1 MGSKRDELGICFG
14 GCTSNRQCYD
24 IWGGN
29 HKCLAPVRLPTNE
42 VSTKV
47 ASTKSLN
54 FDLIL
59 KKDYSKSKI

>member
-1 MGSKRDELGICFG
+1 MDFMGSKRDELGICFG

-47 ASTKSLN
+47 AFSTK
-54 FDLIL
+54 FHKI
-59 KKDYSKSKI
+59 SKFWFNS